1 MKQYQFDF
9 ASLFFPIRHHSSTKL
24 AKFFPIHLFSF
35 PGGLG
40 SYTPSKIQMNDAPFQ
55 LGVSRTPASENGG
68 NGGGSTNHSSNGH
81 KDKVEKAPNSNDDG
95 KKDFL
100 RPIED
105 ATSWSGSSSSSDML
119 F

>member
-1 MKQYQFDF
+1 M
-9 ASLFFPIRHHSSTKL
+9 
-24 AKFFPIHLFSF
+24 
-35 PGGLG
+35 G

-55 LGVSRTPASENGG
+55 LGVSRATENGG
-68 NGGGSTNHSSNGH
+68 SGSSVGSNHANGNSH
-81 KDKVEKAPNSNDDG
+81 KDKKVEKAPDASEEG